1 MTASINCMDESVP
14 AAVGQYVEAIEELL
28 RRLLG
33 GELLALYL
41 SGSSVL
47 GDFEP
52 ATSDVDLIAITRDD
66 PALATREAIVQAIDG
81 LSCPARGLEFV
92 LYRRMAVAGPAPSLS
107 WSINLNLGPRL
118 PKTVWWF
125 DPEPKPEYWAVL
137 DLAMLLAHGRA
148 VVGRPPAELVNQVD
162 RPVVLGALAESLRW
176 HAEYDRDRPNRV
188 LNACRAWRYLIE
200 GDLVSKATAAE
211 WAERR
216 TGDPVI
222 AEARRLRAEGRLELN
237 PEQVDAFVGPI
248 QDAIQTAAGP
258 IA

>member
-1 MTASINCMDESVP
+1 MNGVDEGVP
-14 AAVGQYVEAIEELL
+14 AAIGHYVEAIEELV

-33 GELLALYL
+33 RELLGLYL

-66 PALATREAIVQAIDG
+66 PALATREAIIEAIAG
-81 LSCPARGLEFV
+81 LRCPARGLEFV
-92 LYRRMAVAGPAPSLS
+92 LYGRSAVAGPKPSLR

-118 PKTVWWF
+118 PRAVWWF
-125 DPEPKPEYWAVL
+125 DPEPKPEYWVVL
-137 DLAMLLAHGRA
+137 DLAMLRAHGRA
-148 VVGRPPAELVNQVD
+148 IVGLPPAELVDPID
-162 RPVVLGALAESLRW
+162 RAVVLAALAQALTW
-176 HAEYDRDRPNRV
+176 HADFDRGRPNRV

-216 TGDPVI
+216 TGDLVI
-222 AEARRLRAEGRLELN
+222 AEARQFRAEGRLELD
-237 PEQVDAFVGPI
+237 PGQVDAFVRPI
-248 QDAIQTAAGP
+248 EDAIQIAA
-258 IA
+258 ADARAS